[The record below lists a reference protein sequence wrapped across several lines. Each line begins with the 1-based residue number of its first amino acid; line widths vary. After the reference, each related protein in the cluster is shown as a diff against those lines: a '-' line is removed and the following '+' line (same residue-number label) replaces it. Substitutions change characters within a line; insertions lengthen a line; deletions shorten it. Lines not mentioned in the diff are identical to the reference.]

1 MKNTGFQGTF
11 FSNGPKMS
19 HASYLAPNRL
29 IPYPNEKDIM
39 KRYGE
44 RHLYINR
51 LRQLRVRI
59 SSKWF

>member
-1 MKNTGFQGTF
+1 MR
-11 FSNGPKMS
+11 

-39 KRYGE
+39 QRYGE

-59 SSKWF
+59 SLKWFLTQHDLIGDNQSYS